1 MAITEYYVDSVS
13 GAGTSPYT
21 TTAGAATDLRNVF
34 TQVVDPVVPGDV
46 IYVLD
51 THDDRIT
58 GGHYNLTGPTSDKT
72 KPVKVLCVSSLTTK
86 APSTGAQIGISS
98 GGYDVNW
105 NLANT
110 AVIADGLQ
118 IEYGDDLLLPA
129 GTNSEFSN
137 CTLKCVGASATNQ
150 LLLNVT
156 DAALTF
162 TNCWWWFTHK
172 DQALYLLGNIGH
184 VIIRGGGLH
193 ASGVAAEN
201 FMQNMWSSSRPG
213 RIEVDGFDVTNGTAT
228 FEFIREFSDTV
239 DGGEGSSF
247 KASGVLLPSGGVMY
261 ADRPLGLSPFADSKG
276 CSPVDEDVISA
287 THYRKLV
294 GDVVDEATVVLDA
307 TSDGTTKYSYK
318 FTTTTDAQLAPST
331 NYAALRYLLAEF
343 WADAGSTLKVHAHH
357 SGLTELLDTQIG
369 IDVEYPDVTNP
380 QLTRNYSTHN
390 FTHAAGAALTTEVD
404 PGWANDL
411 TNPNYYVFTANLS
424 ATSPTSG
431 AGVHRVYGV
440 LTADEA
446 AITAYFDP
454 AIDIT

>member
-34 TQVVDPVVPGDV
+34 TQVLDPVVPGDV

-58 GGHYNLTGPTSDKT
+58 GGHYTIAGPTSDKT
-72 KPVKVLCVSSLTTK
+72 KPVKVLCVSSFTTK
-86 APSTGAQIGISS
+86 APSTGAKIGTSDT
-98 GGYDVNW
+98 GYDIYW
-105 NLANT
+105 NTTNSSSI
-110 AVIADGLQ
+110 VDGLHM
-118 IEYGDDLLLPA
+118 EFGDDVHFGA
-129 GTNSEFSN
+129 GNNSIWS
-137 CTLKCVGASATNQ
+137 
-150 LLLNVT
+150 NVT
-156 DAALTF
+156 FKINGTGTSNQPQLTGTDTTHVF
-162 TNCWWWFTHK
+162 HDCWWWFGGK
-172 DQALYLLGNIGH
+172 NQSLYFPGLGPL
-184 VIIRGGGLH
+184 VFKGGGIH
-193 ASGVAAEN
+193 ASSPAMEN
-201 FMQNMWSSSRPG
+201 FLGTIWSAGRPG
-213 RIEVDGFDVTNGTAT
+213 LVEVDGFDASNGTAT
-228 FEFIREFSDTV
+228 FEFVKAFADTV

-261 ADRPLGLSPFADSKG
+261 ADRPLGLSPYADSKG
-276 CSPVDEDVISA
+276 CSPIDEDVIAA

-294 GDVVDEATVVLDA
+294 GDVVDEASIVLDA

-318 FTTTTDAQLAPST
+318 FTTTTNAQLSPS
-331 NYAALRYLLAEF
+331 NGHAALRYLLAEF

-357 SGLTELLDTQIG
+357 GGVTELLDTQIG

-431 AGVHRVYGV
+431 AGVHRVYGA
-440 LTADEA
+440 LTADET

-454 AIDIT
+454 AVDIS